1 MLIMPPKPERRPIM
15 PNEFEK
21 RMRKDLERRLDKN
34 NWDQAISGRI
44 QDSFK
49 PIVIGRVPT
58 KEETVEVDIS
68 RTHDTSHR
76 TYKNKIEES
85 IALAKKKLKE

>member
-1 MLIMPPKPERRPIM
+1 M

-34 NWDQAISGRI
+34 NWDQTISGRI

-49 PIVIGRVPT
+49 PLVIGKVPT
-58 KEETVEVDIS
+58 REETVDVDIS
-68 RTHDTSHR
+68 HTHDTSHR
-76 TYKNKIEES
+76 TYKNKIEEA
-85 IALAKKKLKE
+85 IALAKKKLGK

>member
-21 RMRKDLERRLDKN
+21 RMKKDMERRLASRVK
-34 NWDQAISGRI
+34 
-44 QDSFK
+44 DSFN

-58 KEETVEVDIS
+58 KEETVDVDIS

-76 TYKNKIEES
+76 TYKNKIEEA
-85 IALAKKKLKE
+85 IVLAKKKLGK

>member
-1 MLIMPPKPERRPIM
+1 MLQKLKPRRKPIM

-44 QDSFK
+44 KDSFK
-49 PIVIGRVPT
+49 PIVIGRVPI
-58 KEETVEVDIS
+58 KEETVDVDIS

-76 TYKNKIEES
+76 TYKNKIEEA
-85 IALAKKKLKE
+85 IALAKKKLGK